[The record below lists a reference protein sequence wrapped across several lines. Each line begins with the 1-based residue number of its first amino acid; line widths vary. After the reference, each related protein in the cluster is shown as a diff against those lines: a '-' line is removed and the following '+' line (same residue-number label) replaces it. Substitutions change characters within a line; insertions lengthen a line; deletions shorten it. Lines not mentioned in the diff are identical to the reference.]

1 MNTKAGYVA
10 IIGKP
15 NAGKST
21 FLNAALNSKLSIV
34 SSKPQTTRKSILGI
48 LSEADY
54 QIVFI
59 DTPGIMKPHYLLQE
73 KMMSFVGQS
82 IYDADVLLFIH
93 DVAEKDEEKDFHEV
107 FAKALAQKT
116 PKILLLNKIDLSTEL
131 KINALQTKFESLK
144 AFEKIIPISSINGI
158 NVQTVIETIL
168 SFLPEHP
175 KFYNDEDL
183 AVENER
189 FFVSEIIRE
198 KILELYRD
206 EIPYSSEVKVEQFIE
221 RENNKSFIEAFI
233 YVERDSQRMIL
244 IGKQGAAIKKL
255 GETARKEIETFLDKQ
270 VYLELRV
277 KVKDDWRSNED
288 FLKNF
293 GYDLGK
299 NSQ

>member
-93 DVAEKDEEKDFHEV
+93 DVAEKDEEKDFQEV

-116 PKILLLNKIDLSTEL
+116 PKILLRNKIELSTEL

-144 AFEKIIPISSINGI
+144 VFEKIIPISS
-158 NVQTVIETIL
+158 
-168 SFLPEHP
+168 
-175 KFYNDEDL
+175 
-183 AVENER
+183 
-189 FFVSEIIRE
+189 
-198 KILELYRD
+198 KIGRA
-206 EIPYSSEVKVEQFIE
+206 SCRGSV
-221 RENNKSFIEAFI
+221 
-233 YVERDSQRMIL
+233 
-244 IGKQGAAIKKL
+244 
-255 GETARKEIETFLDKQ
+255 
-270 VYLELRV
+270 
-277 KVKDDWRSNED
+277 
-288 FLKNF
+288 
-293 GYDLGK
+293 
-299 NSQ
+299 